1 MTLAHVED
9 SSPARRTTTGAV
21 RAADWHVAIAAL
33 LVGAGGFLLGLQVD
47 ADSKFSGTG
56 LTSLGIGAL
65 LALVAS
71 LAHRS
76 NSGLPRDGISAL
88 AVVAAF
94 LGLAFVVAGA
104 LAPGGPW
111 MFFEVFLLFVLVAAR
126 RRSTEAGAR
135 WIGGSTL
142 VALGLMLLF
151 RLWVSYQGSEHR
163 WQVLSIGIP
172 VISWIP
178 VEFLDPIK
186 SVSLGSFT
194 PHELGFP
201 PAGLSFGL
209 SMTLWA
215 VGFCLA
221 AGGVALAQSAAL
233 EHENDRIHD
242 LVQTLPP
249 PLARLVERLL
259 PEEEWQALGLHGLPE
274 RRLAKKIEALATER
288 FQRQREI
295 QAMFQASAA
304 LALPPAGGFAG
315 EIWRS
320 LAKTGRPERAPEGTP
335 ERAPKRADGAEAG

>member
-1 MTLAHVED
+1 MTA
-9 SSPARRTTTGAV
+9 GAQRIPSLL

-33 LVGAGGFLLGLQVD
+33 LVGAGGLLLGLQVD
-47 ADSKFSGTG
+47 ADGRVSGTG
-56 LTSLGIGAL
+56 LTTLGIGAL

-71 LAHRS
+71 LVQARS
-76 NSGLPRDGISAL
+76 SSGLPRDGIGAL
-88 AVVAAF
+88 AVVTAF

-126 RRSTEAGAR
+126 RRSTETHVR
-135 WIGGSTL
+135 WVGGSTL

-163 WQVLSIGIP
+163 WEVLSVGIP
-172 VISWIP
+172 VLSWIP
-178 VEFLDPIK
+178 FEFLDPIK

-194 PHELGFP
+194 PRELGFP
-201 PAGLSFGL
+201 PAGLSFAV

-221 AGGVALAQSAAL
+221 GSGVALAQSSAL

-249 PLARLVERLL
+249 ALARLVERLL
-259 PEEEWQALGLHGLPE
+259 PEEEWRALGLHGLPE
-274 RRLAKKIEALATER
+274 RRLAKKIEALASER

-295 QAMFQASAA
+295 QAMFQASTS
-304 LALPPAGGFAG
+304 LALPPVGGFAG
-315 EIWRS
+315 EIWQALSKQGQPPATEATAR
-320 LAKTGRPERAPEGTP
+320 EGT
-335 ERAPKRADGAEAG
+335 ER

>member
-1 MTLAHVED
+1 MTGVHVEP
-9 SSPARRTTTGAV
+9 SGTARQGSAAPV

-33 LVGAGGFLLGLQVD
+33 LVGAGGLLLGLQVD
-47 ADSKFSGTG
+47 ADGKLSGTG

-71 LAHRS
+71 LAQRS
-76 NSGLPRDGISAL
+76 NSGLPRDGIGAL

-126 RRSTEAGAR
+126 RRSAEGGAR

-163 WQVLSIGIP
+163 WEVLSVGIP
-172 VISWIP
+172 VLSWIP
-178 VEFLDPIK
+178 YEFLDPIK

-194 PHELGFP
+194 PRELGFP
-201 PAGLSFGL
+201 PAGLSFAV

-221 AGGVALAQSAAL
+221 GGGIALAQSSTH

-249 PLARLVERLL
+249 QLARLVERLL

-274 RRLAKKIEALATER
+274 RRLAKKIEALASER
-288 FQRQREI
+288 FQLQREI
-295 QAMFQASAA
+295 QAMFQASTA

-315 EIWRS
+315 EIWRALS
-320 LAKTGRPERAPEGTP
+320 KQSRTGSPGE
-335 ERAPKRADGAEAG
+335 AEAG

>member
-1 MTLAHVED
+1 MTAG
-9 SSPARRTTTGAV
+9 AQRTPSLL

-33 LVGAGGFLLGLQVD
+33 LVGAGGLLLGLQVD
-47 ADSKFSGTG
+47 ADGRVSGTG
-56 LTSLGIGAL
+56 LTTLGIGAL

-71 LAHRS
+71 LVQARS
-76 NSGLPRDGISAL
+76 SSGLPRDGIGAL
-88 AVVAAF
+88 AVVTAF

-126 RRSTEAGAR
+126 RRSTETHVR
-135 WIGGSTL
+135 WVGGSTL

-163 WQVLSIGIP
+163 WEVLSVGIP
-172 VISWIP
+172 VLSWIP
-178 VEFLDPIK
+178 FEFLDPIK

-194 PHELGFP
+194 PRELGFP
-201 PAGLSFGL
+201 PAGLSFAV

-221 AGGVALAQSAAL
+221 GSGVALAQSSAL

-249 PLARLVERLL
+249 ALARLVERLL
-259 PEEEWQALGLHGLPE
+259 PEEEWRALGLHGLPE
-274 RRLAKKIEALATER
+274 RRLAKKIEALASER

-295 QAMFQASAA
+295 QAMFQASTS
-304 LALPPAGGFAG
+304 LALPPVGGFAG
-315 EIWRS
+315 EIWQALSKQGQPTATEATAR
-320 LAKTGRPERAPEGTP
+320 EGT
-335 ERAPKRADGAEAG
+335 ER